1 MTTDDLT
8 AAVARLREAASC
20 CGHVL
25 VMAADLRTVLSALE
39 TAQADEESACGWA
52 RDGWDSDTWATA
64 CGHYFT
70 VNDGTP
76 SDNEMHY
83 CPFCAAKIDDTPDDD
98 AIDAAAGDSDA

>member
-8 AAVARLREAASC
+8 AAVARL
-20 CGHVL
+20 L
-25 VMAADLRTVLSALE
+25 ADANEDPAHTPWSRDVRTVLSALE
-39 TAQADEESACGWA
+39 AARADEKSACGWA

-98 AIDAAAGDSDA
+98 AIDAAMGDSDA